1 MLKKLNRI
9 TRLNLGH
16 SISITAA
23 FKQYSTLPLNPY
35 ANPTE
40 PLTKPHRALNKT
52 PTQDPGSLPILSCE
66 LLQPCPE
73 CHCFA
78 LCPPHCVPK
87 PHQPWQHNA
96 RDNSVAPSFSGF
108 RLQMLLHN

>member
-40 PLTKPHRALNKT
+40 PLTKPQLKIVVLSQYSHVNFSNLVQNVIALPSVLLT
-52 PTQDPGSLPILSCE
+52 ACQTSPVLATQRQRQLRCSLVFWIPS
-66 LLQPCPE
+66 P
-73 CHCFA
+73 
-78 LCPPHCVPK
+78 
-87 PHQPWQHNA
+87 NA
-96 RDNSVAPSFSGF
+96 SP
-108 RLQMLLHN
+108 

>member
-9 TRLNLGH
+9 TRFNLGH

-23 FKQYSTLPLNPY
+23 FKRYSTLPLNPY
-35 ANPTE
+35 ANP
-40 PLTKPHRALNKT
+40 HRALNKT
-52 PTQDPGSLPILSCE
+52 PAQDPGSLPILSCE

-78 LCPPHCVPK
+78 LCPPHCVPT
-87 PHQPWQHNA
+87 PHQPWQHNT

-108 RLQMLLHN
+108 HLQMLLHN